1 MLILAFSKLINS
13 FIELKFTE
21 KQLLNLRKIKIKMLK
36 KHIPNLL
43 TLLNLLSG
51 TIAVYFA
58 VKEELVIAA
67 CFVFLGIFFDFFDGF
82 AARLLKVHGELG
94 KQLDSLADVVTS
106 GVVPGIVL
114 FQLISNSVENKTWE
128 NAINSILKTGHENY
142 FTSTF
147 FISLIG
153 LLFTMGAA
161 YRLAKFNIDE
171 RQTSSF
177 IGLPTP
183 AAALVVLSL
192 PLILNYSSNE
202 LVFTIIQNVWFLIGL
217 SILLCYL
224 MNAEIPLF
232 SLKFK
237 NYSWGKN
244 KIKYLFIILTAILTA
259 LFQFIAI
266 PLVILLYVLMS
277 TIENKQ
283 LKNLD

>member
-1 MLILAFSKLINS
+1 VSFSNLLKS
-13 FIELKFTE
+13 FIELNFTE
-21 KQLLNLRKIKIKMLK
+21 KQLLNLRKIKIVMLK
-36 KHIPNLL
+36 KYIPNLL

-67 CFVFLGIFFDFFDGF
+67 SFVFLGIFFDFFDGF
-82 AARLLKVHGELG
+82 AARLLKVQGELG

-114 FQLISNSVENKTWE
+114 FQLISRSVENQTWE
-128 NAINSILKTGHENY
+128 NAVKSVLEIGNEHY
-142 FTSTF
+142 FTSSF

-153 LLFTMGAA
+153 LLFTLGAA

-192 PLILNYSSNE
+192 PLILNFSGNAFATE
-202 LVFTIIQNVWFLIGL
+202 IIQNVWFLIGL
-217 SILLCYL
+217 AILLCYL

-237 NYSWGKN
+237 DYSLKKN
-244 KIKYLFIILTAILTA
+244 KIKYLFIVLTAIFSA
-259 LFQFIAI
+259 VFQFIAI
-266 PLVILLYVLMS
+266 PLVILLYVLLS
-277 TIENKQ
+277 TIENRL
-283 LKNLD
+283 LKNSD